1 MDINY
6 SFPFEIMRLK
16 DETFPKL
23 LAKEIIL
30 NKRQA
35 LTKAEREL
43 KSISNSLIYLTCNVS
58 SEIAVSLIKES
69 YYLLTHKQLRKAKA
83 SKIVNKYYEYINCD
97 LEELIVNLLEE
108 LNICIHYSKIQ
119 YAILLIYFLFL
130 KKRKEVVVITK
141 NMKPLILQMLKDKGK
156 LMELLRL
163 FKNSSIE
170 NNGIKRLDKNEV
182 LDYFSRNRRELKL
195 RYPIKRLYLF
205 GSYADGMN
213 NENSDLDLLV
223 IFNDEVT
230 GVESLSLKNSLTEY
244 LENQLQTH
252 IDIIQF
258 QYAMDYMDIMSLNK
272 ILTIY

>member
-16 DETFPKL
+16 DSTFPKL

-43 KSISNSLIYLTCNVS
+43 KSISNSLIYLTSNVS
-58 SEIAVSLIKES
+58 SEIAVPLIKES
-69 YYLLTHKQLRKAKA
+69 YYLLTHKQLNKDKA
-83 SKIVNKYYEYINCD
+83 SKIVSKYYEYIDCD
-97 LEELIVNLLEE
+97 LEELIINLLEE
-108 LNICIHYSKIQ
+108 LNVSIHYSKIQ
-119 YAILLIYFLFL
+119 YALLLIYFLFL

-244 LENQLQTH
+244 LKNQLKTH
-252 IDIIQF
+252 VDIIQF

>member
-16 DETFPKL
+16 DSTFPKL

-35 LTKAEREL
+35 LTNAEREL
-43 KSISNSLIYLTCNVS
+43 KSISNSLIYLTSNVS
-58 SEIAVSLIKES
+58 SEIAVPLIKES
-69 YYLLTHKQLRKAKA
+69 YYLLTHKQLNKDKA
-83 SKIVNKYYEYINCD
+83 SKIVSKYYEYIDCD
-97 LEELIVNLLEE
+97 LEELIINLLEE
-108 LNICIHYSKIQ
+108 LNVSIHYSKIQ
-119 YAILLIYFLFL
+119 YALLLIYFLFL

-244 LENQLQTH
+244 LKNQLKTH
-252 IDIIQF
+252 VDIIQF